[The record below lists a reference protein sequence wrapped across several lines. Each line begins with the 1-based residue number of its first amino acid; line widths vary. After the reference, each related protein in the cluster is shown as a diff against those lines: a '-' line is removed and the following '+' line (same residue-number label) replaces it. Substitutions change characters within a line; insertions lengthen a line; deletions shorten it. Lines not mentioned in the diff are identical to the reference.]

1 MSQCEA
7 AESSSQVNPQVIDGE
22 KRSPLDEVLRQGALQ
37 MLVKAVEAEVAA
49 YIETHQHEVDEDGR
63 RLVVRNGHAR
73 ERTIVSGV
81 GQLKIQAPRVD
92 DRRVDEQGQ
101 RFHFTSQILPPYLRR
116 TKSVEEL
123 IPWLY
128 LKGISTGDFSEALE
142 ALLGPDAPGLSATTV
157 VRLKDVWRREYEAWS
172 KRDLSGQR
180 FVYIWA
186 DGIYSNVRLDDERQ
200 CLLVVMGA
208 LEDGRKQLLA
218 VHDGFRESELS
229 WQELLEDLKRQ
240 GLELPP
246 KLAVGDGAMGFWA
259 ALRKVYPATG
269 EQRCWLHKTVNVLNK
284 LPKSMQGKAKK
295 ALHDIYLAE
304 SRQTA
309 EKALDRFKNL
319 YEKKFPKAV
328 ECLEKDRKVLLAFYD
343 FPAEHWVH
351 LRTTNPIEST
361 FATVPT
367 ATNEGMRQPGSFVDD
382 GLHAGPSGRAPLE
395 ASERFRSD
403 CSCLKWKGI
412 QGWIDGSGERCVIS
426 AHPQHLT
433 ISPTTA
439 KKATPADELAQVLYV
454 SRDGSDTAG
463 ALTHSKSY

>member
-1 MSQCEA
+1 MPGPGA
-7 AESSSQVNPQVIDGE
+7 A
-22 KRSPLDEVLRQGALQ
+22 
-37 MLVKAVEAEVAA
+37 
-49 YIETHQHEVDEDGR
+49 
-63 RLVVRNGHAR
+63 
-73 ERTIVSGV
+73 
-81 GQLKIQAPRVD
+81 
-92 DRRVDEQGQ
+92 
-101 RFHFTSQILPPYLRR
+101 
-116 TKSVEEL
+116 
-123 IPWLY
+123 
-128 LKGISTGDFSEALE
+128 
-142 ALLGPDAPGLSATTV
+142 GLSATTV
-157 VRLKDVWRREYEAWS
+157 VRLKDVRRREYEAWS

-208 LEDGRKQLLA
+208 LQDGRKQLLA

-229 WQELLEDLKRQ
+229 WQELLADLKRQ
-240 GLELPP
+240 GLELGP

-259 ALRKVYPATG
+259 TLRKVYPATA
-269 EQRCWLHKTVNVLNK
+269 EQRCWLHKTANVLNK

-361 FATVPT
+361 FATVRL
-367 ATNEGMRQPGSFVDD
+367 RQRRTKGCGSREASLTMVFMLARQAERHWRRLNGSEVIVHVLNGKAFKD
-382 GLHAGPSGRAPLE
+382 GLMVQENAA
-395 ASERFRSD
+395 
-403 CSCLKWKGI
+403 
-412 QGWIDGSGERCVIS
+412 
-426 AHPQHLT
+426 
-433 ISPTTA
+433 
-439 KKATPADELAQVLYV
+439 
-454 SRDGSDTAG
+454 
-463 ALTHSKSY
+463 

>member
-1 MSQCEA
+1 M
-7 AESSSQVNPQVIDGE
+7 
-22 KRSPLDEVLRQGALQ
+22 
-37 MLVKAVEAEVAA
+37 
-49 YIETHQHEVDEDGR
+49 
-63 RLVVRNGHAR
+63 
-73 ERTIVSGV
+73 
-81 GQLKIQAPRVD
+81 
-92 DRRVDEQGQ
+92 
-101 RFHFTSQILPPYLRR
+101 
-116 TKSVEEL
+116 
-123 IPWLY
+123 Y

-142 ALLGPDAPGLSATTV
+142 ALLGPHAPGLSATTV
-157 VRLKDVWRREYEAWS
+157 VRLKEVWRREYEAWS

-208 LEDGRKQLLA
+208 LQDGRKQLLA

-240 GLELPP
+240 GLELGP

-259 ALRKVYPATG
+259 ALRKVYPATT
-269 EQRCWLHKTVNVLNK
+269 EQRCWLHKTANVLNK
-284 LPKSMQGKAKK
+284 LPQSMQGKAKK

-328 ECLEKDRKVLLAFYD
+328 ECLEKDRQVLLAFYD

-361 FATVPT
+361 FATVRL
-367 ATNEGMRQPGSFVDD
+367 RQRRTKGCGSREASLTMVFMLARQAERHWRRLNGSEVIVHVLNGKEFKD
-382 GLHAGPSGRAPLE
+382 GLMVQENAA
-395 ASERFRSD
+395 
-403 CSCLKWKGI
+403 
-412 QGWIDGSGERCVIS
+412 
-426 AHPQHLT
+426 
-433 ISPTTA
+433 
-439 KKATPADELAQVLYV
+439 
-454 SRDGSDTAG
+454 
-463 ALTHSKSY
+463 